1 MGKRKIQSG
10 ETERIIA
17 EPGTYTLTVT
27 GNKVRFSGSQK
38 SANNGREV
46 KTQTEV
52 QDLKVEKSDN
62 GLFAFNPGPSQAII
76 EVADE

>member
-1 MGKRKIQSG
+1 MGKQKIQAG
-10 ETERIIA
+10 ETEKVIA
-17 EPGTYTLTVT
+17 EPGKYTLTVT
-27 GNKVRFSGSQK
+27 GNRVRFSGSQT

-62 GLFAFNPGPSQAII
+62 GLFAFNPGPSTATI
-76 EVADE
+76 EVADN

>member
-1 MGKRKIQSG
+1 MGKQKIPSG
-10 ETERIIA
+10 ETKRVIA
-17 EPGTYTLTVT
+17 ETGTHTLTVT
-27 GNKVRFSGSQK
+27 GNRVRFSGSQT

-52 QDLKVEKSDN
+52 QDLKVESSDN
-62 GLFAFNPGPSQAII
+62 GLFAFNPGPSEATV